1 MGGGD
6 GAQLTSSAAYLSTAV
21 KGASSGTLNTLY
33 GSLGSD
39 VSVILKVTFD
49 LRGRGAG
56 GCRDGEV
63 EVMAMA
69 VSPPLESSSSTASSA
84 ATERTYILLLP
95 PPVADRTLLVVG
107 WLLLPSHLPIEPK
120 NLEMFQE
127 KSSRLFF
134 FFFFAVAVRGSGGC
148 QPKPIETGATSA
160 RGDRLRGTA
169 VARVH
174 EQGGSLPPRRTC
186 HLQTTSAPTEGRTWE
201 LATTARRDH
210 IINNITLLGL
220 SSTSVLDAIGKLSG
234 LAPTCSRHTSLQLDL
249 YALSSGRLVFSSFL
263 VEEKTHAVC

>member
-95 PPVADRTLLVVG
+95 PPVADRTVVG
-107 WLLLPSHLPIEPK
+107 GGLAVASFPSNQKIWK
-120 NLEMFQE
+120 CFR
-127 KSSRLFF
+127 KSRAASFF
-134 FFFFAVAVRGSGGC
+134 FFFFRGRGGR
-148 QPKPIETGATSA
+148 K
-160 RGDRLRGTA
+160 RGVSTKTNRN
-169 VARVH
+169 
-174 EQGGSLPPRRTC
+174 
-186 HLQTTSAPTEGRTWE
+186 
-201 LATTARRDH
+201 RRD
-210 IINNITLLGL
+210 LGERRQ
-220 SSTSVLDAIGKLSG
+220 TERD
-234 LAPTCSRHTSLQLDL
+234 CSCACT
-249 YALSSGRLVFSSFL
+249 
-263 VEEKTHAVC
+263 

>member
-69 VSPPLESSSSTASSA
+69 VSPPLESSSSMASSA

-107 WLLLPSHLPIEPK
+107 WLLLPSFPSNQKIWK
-120 NLEMFQE
+120 CFR
-127 KSSRLFF
+127 KSRADYYFF
-134 FFFFAVAVRGSGGC
+134 FFFRG
-148 QPKPIETGATSA
+148 
-160 RGDRLRGTA
+160 RGERQRGVSTKTN
-169 VARVH
+169 RN
-174 EQGGSLPPRRTC
+174 
-186 HLQTTSAPTEGRTWE
+186 
-201 LATTARRDH
+201 RRD
-210 IINNITLLGL
+210 LGERRQ
-220 SSTSVLDAIGKLSG
+220 TERD
-234 LAPTCSRHTSLQLDL
+234 CSCACT
-249 YALSSGRLVFSSFL
+249 
-263 VEEKTHAVC
+263 

>member
-84 ATERTYILLLP
+84 ATERTYILCCP
-95 PPVADRTLLVVG
+95 PCRRSNRCWWWAG
-107 WLLLPSHLPIEPK
+107 CCFLPIEPK

-134 FFFFAVAVRGSGGC
+134 FFFFRG
-148 QPKPIETGATSA
+148 
-160 RGDRLRGTA
+160 RGERQRGVSTKTN
-169 VARVH
+169 RN
-174 EQGGSLPPRRTC
+174 
-186 HLQTTSAPTEGRTWE
+186 
-201 LATTARRDH
+201 RRD
-210 IINNITLLGL
+210 LGERRQ
-220 SSTSVLDAIGKLSG
+220 TERD
-234 LAPTCSRHTSLQLDL
+234 CSFACT
-249 YALSSGRLVFSSFL
+249 
-263 VEEKTHAVC
+263 

>member
-69 VSPPLESSSSTASSA
+69 VSPPLESSSSMASSA

-107 WLLLPSHLPIEPK
+107 WLLLPSFPSNQKIWK
-120 NLEMFQE
+120 CFR
-127 KSSRLFF
+127 KSGAASFF

>member
-134 FFFFAVAVRGSGGC
+134 FFFF
-148 QPKPIETGATSA
+148 
-160 RGDRLRGTA
+160 
-169 VARVH
+169 
-174 EQGGSLPPRRTC
+174 
-186 HLQTTSAPTEGRTWE
+186 
-201 LATTARRDH
+201 
-210 IINNITLLGL
+210 
-220 SSTSVLDAIGKLSG
+220 
-234 LAPTCSRHTSLQLDL
+234 SRSQ
-249 YALSSGRLVFSSFL
+249 
-263 VEEKTHAVC
+263 

>member
-95 PPVADRTLLVVG
+95 PPVADRTVVG
-107 WLLLPSHLPIEPK
+107 GGLAVASFPSNQKIWK
-120 NLEMFQE
+120 CFR
-127 KSSRLFF
+127 KSRAASFF
-134 FFFFAVAVRGSGGC
+134 FFFFSRSRWEEAGGVN
-148 QPKPIETGATSA
+148 QNQSTPA
-160 RGDRLRGTA
+160 R
-169 VARVH
+169 
-174 EQGGSLPPRRTC
+174 PRR
-186 HLQTTSAPTEGRTWE
+186 
-201 LATTARRDH
+201 
-210 IINNITLLGL
+210 
-220 SSTSVLDAIGKLSG
+220 
-234 LAPTCSRHTSLQLDL
+234 
-249 YALSSGRLVFSSFL
+249 
-263 VEEKTHAVC
+263 EETD

>member
-84 ATERTYILLLP
+84 ATERTYILVAPLSPIEPLL
-95 PPVADRTLLVVG
+95 LVG
-107 WLLLPSHLPIEPK
+107 WLLLPNK
-120 NLEMFQE
+120 KKKMEMFQ
-127 KSSRLFF
+127 KSQSRLFLF
-134 FFFFAVAVRGSGGC
+134 FFRGRGERQRNN

-169 VARVH
+169 AARVH

-201 LATTARRDH
+201 LATTARRAH

-249 YALSSGRLVFSSFL
+249 YALSSGRLGECL
-263 VEEKTHAVC
+263 

>member
-95 PPVADRTLLVVG
+95 PPVADRTVVG
-107 WLLLPSHLPIEPK
+107 GGLAVASHRTNFRK
-120 NLEMFQE
+120 CFR
-127 KSSRLFF
+127 KSQAASFF
-134 FFFFAVAVRGSGGC
+134 FFFFFRGRGGR
-148 QPKPIETGATSA
+148 K
-160 RGDRLRGTA
+160 RGVSTKTNR
-169 VARVH
+169 H
-174 EQGGSLPPRRTC
+174 
-186 HLQTTSAPTEGRTWE
+186 
-201 LATTARRDH
+201 RRD
-210 IINNITLLGL
+210 LGERRQ
-220 SSTSVLDAIGKLSG
+220 TERD
-234 LAPTCSRHTSLQLDL
+234 CSFACT
-249 YALSSGRLVFSSFL
+249 
-263 VEEKTHAVC
+263 

>member
-84 ATERTYILLLP
+84 ATEQTYILLLP
-95 PPVADRTLLVVG
+95 PPVADRTVVG
-107 WLLLPSHLPIEPK
+107 GGLAVASHRTNFRK
-120 NLEMFQE
+120 CFR
-127 KSSRLFF
+127 KSRAASFF
-134 FFFFAVAVRGSGGC
+134 FFFFAVAVGGSGGC
-148 QPKPIETGATSA
+148 QPKPIDTGATSA

-169 VARVH
+169 VSRVH

-201 LATTARRDH
+201 LATTARRAH

-249 YALSSGRLVFSSFL
+249 YALSSGRLGECL
-263 VEEKTHAVC
+263 

>member
-84 ATERTYILLLP
+84 ATERTYILCCP
-95 PPVADRTLLVVG
+95 PLSPIEPLLVVG
-107 WLLLPSHLPIEPK
+107 WLLLPSHRTKKFGNVSGKVEPP
-120 NLEMFQE
+120 
-127 KSSRLFF
+127 LFF
-134 FFFFAVAVRGSGGC
+134 FFRGRGGR
-148 QPKPIETGATSA
+148 K
-160 RGDRLRGTA
+160 RGVSTKTNRN
-169 VARVH
+169 
-174 EQGGSLPPRRTC
+174 
-186 HLQTTSAPTEGRTWE
+186 
-201 LATTARRDH
+201 RRD
-210 IINNITLLGL
+210 LGERRQ
-220 SSTSVLDAIGKLSG
+220 TERD
-234 LAPTCSRHTSLQLDL
+234 CSCACT
-249 YALSSGRLVFSSFL
+249 
-263 VEEKTHAVC
+263 

>member
-84 ATERTYILLLP
+84 ATERTYILCCP
-95 PPVADRTLLVVG
+95 PLSPIEPLLVVG
-107 WLLLPSHLPIEPK
+107 WLLLPIEPISGNVSGK
-120 NLEMFQE
+120 VEPP
-127 KSSRLFF
+127 LFF
-134 FFFFAVAVRGSGGC
+134 FFFFSRSRWKRGVST
-148 QPKPIETGATSA
+148 KTN
-160 RGDRLRGTA
+160 R
-169 VARVH
+169 H
-174 EQGGSLPPRRTC
+174 
-186 HLQTTSAPTEGRTWE
+186 
-201 LATTARRDH
+201 RRD
-210 IINNITLLGL
+210 LGERRQ
-220 SSTSVLDAIGKLSG
+220 TERD
-234 LAPTCSRHTSLQLDL
+234 CSFACT
-249 YALSSGRLVFSSFL
+249 
-263 VEEKTHAVC
+263 

>member
-84 ATERTYILLLP
+84 ATERTYILCCP
-95 PPVADRTLLVVG
+95 PCRRSNRCWWWAG
-107 WLLLPSHLPIEPK
+107 CCFLPIEPK

-134 FFFFAVAVRGSGGC
+134 FFFFFRGRGGR
-148 QPKPIETGATSA
+148 K
-160 RGDRLRGTA
+160 RGVSTKTNR
-169 VARVH
+169 H
-174 EQGGSLPPRRTC
+174 
-186 HLQTTSAPTEGRTWE
+186 
-201 LATTARRDH
+201 RRD
-210 IINNITLLGL
+210 LGERRQ
-220 SSTSVLDAIGKLSG
+220 TERD
-234 LAPTCSRHTSLQLDL
+234 CSFACT
-249 YALSSGRLVFSSFL
+249 
-263 VEEKTHAVC
+263 

>member
-95 PPVADRTLLVVG
+95 PPVADRTVVG
-107 WLLLPSHLPIEPK
+107 GGLAVASHRTNFRK
-120 NLEMFQE
+120 CFR
-127 KSSRLFF
+127 KSRAAFF
-134 FFFFAVAVRGSGGC
+134 FFFFFFRGRGGR
-148 QPKPIETGATSA
+148 K
-160 RGDRLRGTA
+160 RGVSTKTNR
-169 VARVH
+169 H
-174 EQGGSLPPRRTC
+174 
-186 HLQTTSAPTEGRTWE
+186 
-201 LATTARRDH
+201 RRD
-210 IINNITLLGL
+210 LGERRQ
-220 SSTSVLDAIGKLSG
+220 TERD
-234 LAPTCSRHTSLQLDL
+234 CSFACT
-249 YALSSGRLVFSSFL
+249 
-263 VEEKTHAVC
+263 

>member
-95 PPVADRTLLVVG
+95 PPVADRTVVG
-107 WLLLPSHLPIEPK
+107 GGLAVASHRTNFRK
-120 NLEMFQE
+120 CFR
-127 KSSRLFF
+127 KSRAASFF
-134 FFFFAVAVRGSGGC
+134 FFFFRGRGGR
-148 QPKPIETGATSA
+148 K
-160 RGDRLRGTA
+160 RGVSTKTNR
-169 VARVH
+169 H
-174 EQGGSLPPRRTC
+174 
-186 HLQTTSAPTEGRTWE
+186 
-201 LATTARRDH
+201 RRD
-210 IINNITLLGL
+210 LGERRQ
-220 SSTSVLDAIGKLSG
+220 TERD
-234 LAPTCSRHTSLQLDL
+234 CSFACT
-249 YALSSGRLVFSSFL
+249 
-263 VEEKTHAVC
+263 

>member
-95 PPVADRTLLVVG
+95 PPVADRTVVG
-107 WLLLPSHLPIEPK
+107 GGLAVASHRTNFRK
-120 NLEMFQE
+120 CFR
-127 KSSRLFF
+127 KSRAASFIFF
-134 FFFFAVAVRGSGGC
+134 FFRGRGGR
-148 QPKPIETGATSA
+148 K
-160 RGDRLRGTA
+160 RGVSTKTNR
-169 VARVH
+169 H
-174 EQGGSLPPRRTC
+174 
-186 HLQTTSAPTEGRTWE
+186 
-201 LATTARRDH
+201 RRD
-210 IINNITLLGL
+210 LGERRQ
-220 SSTSVLDAIGKLSG
+220 TERD
-234 LAPTCSRHTSLQLDL
+234 CSFACT
-249 YALSSGRLVFSSFL
+249 
-263 VEEKTHAVC
+263 

>member
-95 PPVADRTLLVVG
+95 PPCRRSNRCWWWAG
-107 WLLLPSHLPIEPK
+107 CCFPS
-120 NLEMFQE
+120 NQFQEMFQE

-134 FFFFAVAVRGSGGC
+134 FFFFFAVAVGGSGGC
-148 QPKPIETGATSA
+148 QPKPIDTGATAA

-169 VARVH
+169 VSRVH

-201 LATTARRDH
+201 LATTARRAH

-249 YALSSGRLVFSSFL
+249 YALSSGRLGECL
-263 VEEKTHAVC
+263 

>member
-84 ATERTYILLLP
+84 ATERTYILCCP
-95 PPVADRTLLVVG
+95 PLSPIEPLLVVG
-107 WLLLPSHLPIEPK
+107 WLLLPIEPTPK

-134 FFFFAVAVRGSGGC
+134 FFFFFSRSRKEEAGGVN
-148 QPKPIETGATSA
+148 QNQSKPA
-160 RGDRLRGTA
+160 R
-169 VARVH
+169 
-174 EQGGSLPPRRTC
+174 PRR
-186 HLQTTSAPTEGRTWE
+186 
-201 LATTARRDH
+201 
-210 IINNITLLGL
+210 
-220 SSTSVLDAIGKLSG
+220 
-234 LAPTCSRHTSLQLDL
+234 
-249 YALSSGRLVFSSFL
+249 
-263 VEEKTHAVC
+263 EETD

>member
-84 ATERTYILLLP
+84 ATERTYILCCP
-95 PPVADRTLLVVG
+95 PLSPIEPLLVVG
-107 WLLLPSHLPIEPK
+107 WLLLPSHRTKKFGNVSGKVEPP
-120 NLEMFQE
+120 
-127 KSSRLFF
+127 LFF
-134 FFFFAVAVRGSGGC
+134 FFFFFRGRGGR
-148 QPKPIETGATSA
+148 K
-160 RGDRLRGTA
+160 RGVSTKTNRN
-169 VARVH
+169 
-174 EQGGSLPPRRTC
+174 
-186 HLQTTSAPTEGRTWE
+186 
-201 LATTARRDH
+201 RRD
-210 IINNITLLGL
+210 LGERRQ
-220 SSTSVLDAIGKLSG
+220 TERD
-234 LAPTCSRHTSLQLDL
+234 CSCACT
-249 YALSSGRLVFSSFL
+249 
-263 VEEKTHAVC
+263 

>member
-1 MGGGD
+1 MGGCD

-84 ATERTYILLLP
+84 ATERTYILCCP
-95 PPVADRTLLVVG
+95 PCRRSNRCWWWAG
-107 WLLLPSHLPIEPK
+107 CCFLPIEPK

-134 FFFFAVAVRGSGGC
+134 FFFFSRSRWEEAGGVN
-148 QPKPIETGATSA
+148 QNQSTPA
-160 RGDRLRGTA
+160 R
-169 VARVH
+169 
-174 EQGGSLPPRRTC
+174 PRR
-186 HLQTTSAPTEGRTWE
+186 
-201 LATTARRDH
+201 
-210 IINNITLLGL
+210 
-220 SSTSVLDAIGKLSG
+220 
-234 LAPTCSRHTSLQLDL
+234 
-249 YALSSGRLVFSSFL
+249 
-263 VEEKTHAVC
+263 EETD

>member
-95 PPVADRTLLVVG
+95 PPVADRTVVG
-107 WLLLPSHLPIEPK
+107 GGLAVASHRTNFRK
-120 NLEMFQE
+120 CFR
-127 KSSRLFF
+127 KSRAASFF
-134 FFFFAVAVRGSGGC
+134 FFFFFRGRGGR
-148 QPKPIETGATSA
+148 K
-160 RGDRLRGTA
+160 RGVSTKTNR
-169 VARVH
+169 H
-174 EQGGSLPPRRTC
+174 
-186 HLQTTSAPTEGRTWE
+186 
-201 LATTARRDH
+201 RRD
-210 IINNITLLGL
+210 LGERRQ
-220 SSTSVLDAIGKLSG
+220 TERD
-234 LAPTCSRHTSLQLDL
+234 CSFACT
-249 YALSSGRLVFSSFL
+249 
-263 VEEKTHAVC
+263 

>member
-95 PPVADRTLLVVG
+95 PPVADRTVVG
-107 WLLLPSHLPIEPK
+107 GGLAVASHRTNFRK
-120 NLEMFQE
+120 CFR
-127 KSSRLFF
+127 KSRAASLFF
-134 FFFFAVAVRGSGGC
+134 FFFSRSGW
-148 QPKPIETGATSA
+148 E
-160 RGDRLRGTA
+160 R
-169 VARVH
+169 
-174 EQGGSLPPRRTC
+174 GGSTKTNR
-186 HLQTTSAPTEGRTWE
+186 H
-201 LATTARRDH
+201 RRD
-210 IINNITLLGL
+210 LGERRQ
-220 SSTSVLDAIGKLSG
+220 TERD
-234 LAPTCSRHTSLQLDL
+234 CSFACT
-249 YALSSGRLVFSSFL
+249 
-263 VEEKTHAVC
+263 

>member
-95 PPVADRTLLVVG
+95 PPVADRTVVG
-107 WLLLPSHLPIEPK
+107 GGLAVASHRTNFRK
-120 NLEMFQE
+120 CFR
-127 KSSRLFF
+127 KSRAASFF
-134 FFFFAVAVRGSGGC
+134 FFFRGRGGR
-148 QPKPIETGATSA
+148 K
-160 RGDRLRGTA
+160 RGVSTKTNR
-169 VARVH
+169 H
-174 EQGGSLPPRRTC
+174 
-186 HLQTTSAPTEGRTWE
+186 
-201 LATTARRDH
+201 RRD
-210 IINNITLLGL
+210 LGERRQ
-220 SSTSVLDAIGKLSG
+220 TERD
-234 LAPTCSRHTSLQLDL
+234 CSFACT
-249 YALSSGRLVFSSFL
+249 
-263 VEEKTHAVC
+263 

>member
-1 MGGGD
+1 
-6 GAQLTSSAAYLSTAV
+6 
-21 KGASSGTLNTLY
+21 
-33 GSLGSD
+33 
-39 VSVILKVTFD
+39 
-49 LRGRGAG
+49 
-56 GCRDGEV
+56 
-63 EVMAMA
+63 MAMA

-84 ATERTYILLLP
+84 ATERTYILCCP
-95 PPVADRTLLVVG
+95 PLSPIEPLLVVG
-107 WLLLPSHLPIEPK
+107 WLLLPSHRTKKFGNVSGKVEPP
-120 NLEMFQE
+120 LF
-127 KSSRLFF
+127 FF
-134 FFFFAVAVRGSGGC
+134 FFFFAVAVGGSGGC